1 MYFSLLG
8 KWVEAH
14 SDLATACKLDYDD
27 VANEWLKEVEPNVSL
42 VFFLCG
48 VFMKSAVITM
58 KAKRLFL
65 HEQEFYKLCEAE
77 THFLPCRWKSDSLN
91 D

>member
-1 MYFSLLG
+1 MCFRLLG

-27 VANEWLKEVEPNVSL
+27 VANEWLKEVEPNVSSIL
-42 VFFLCG
+42 FLCG
-48 VFMKSAVITM
+48 TF
-58 KAKRLFL
+58 RFL
-65 HEQEFYKLCEAE
+65 RFGCNKHQSE
-77 THFLPCRWKSDSLN
+77 TDSLN